1 MNPLLT
7 SIPEPRPLRALLDL
21 QGRVAVVTG
30 GSRGI
35 GQAIVRRLA
44 EAGATVVFTGRG
56 QSALANLEH
65 EMHSAGA
72 DVVGIA
78 ADAAN
83 VNDTQNV
90 IDSTMQRFGRLDI
103 LVNNAAVFY
112 RCLAE
117 EMTEPVW
124 DQTIDTD
131 LKGAFFTARA
141 AAEAMTSG
149 GRGGRIINL
158 LSLEAFR
165 PTGFLPA
172 YSAAKAGLHAVT
184 KSLAVEY
191 AAHQILVNA
200 VVPGATMTNER
211 LQAFSENDVSDFQ
224 LAPDAPKTR
233 DTMAQMFATAGG
245 GPAALLSRMPLGRP
259 GYPDDLATPVVFLAS
274 DMASYISGA
283 CLAVDGAQGLR

>member
-1 MNPLLT
+1 M
-7 SIPEPRPLRALLDL
+7 SIPEPRPLGTLLDL
-21 QGRVAVVTG
+21 HGRVAVVTG

-35 GQAIVRRLA
+35 GAAIVRRLA
-44 EAGATVVFTGRG
+44 EAGATVVATARG
-56 QSALANLEH
+56 QEALAQFERS
-65 EMHSAGA
+65 MQSAGS
-72 DVVGIA
+72 DVVGISA
-78 ADAAN
+78 NAAN
-83 VNDTQNV
+83 VDDTQRI
-90 IDSTMQRFGRLDI
+90 IDTTMQRFGRLDI

-112 RCLAE
+112 RSLAE
-117 EMTEPVW
+117 EMTEQVW
-124 DQTIDTD
+124 DQTMDTD

-141 AAEAMTSG
+141 AAEAMAAG

-200 VVPGATMTNER
+200 VVPGATMTQER
-211 LQAFSENDVSDFQ
+211 LEAFAGKDVGDFQ
-224 LAPDAPKTR
+224 LAPGALKTR
-233 DTMAQMFATAGG
+233 DKMAKMFAAAGG
-245 GPAALLSRMPLGRP
+245 GPAAMMSRMPLGRP
-259 GYPDDLATPVVFLAS
+259 GYPDDLATPVLFLAS

-283 CLAVDGAQGLR
+283 CLTVDGAQGLR